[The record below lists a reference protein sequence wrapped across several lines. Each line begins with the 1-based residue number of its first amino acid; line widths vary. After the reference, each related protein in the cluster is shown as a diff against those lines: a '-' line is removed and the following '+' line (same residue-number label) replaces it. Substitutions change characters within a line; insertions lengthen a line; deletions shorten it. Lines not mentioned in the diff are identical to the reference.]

1 MDKDEETAGGQEE
14 KKVVA
19 VEGESRTFEDDDRLD
34 DSVMTEEGTGVMEEK
49 GEGDTYDTDADA
61 TNRREANLFD
71 MEESKGYAAF
81 EAERDVGEEV
91 LVESV
96 GAEEELE
103 TADSKN
109 ETSAAADEEE
119 ETGEIDK
126 KSCRGYC
133 YRKSKMVVVSH
144 IRSSDK
150 A

>member
-19 VEGESRTFEDDDRLD
+19 VEGESRTFEDDGRLD
-34 DSVMTEEGTGVMEEK
+34 DSEGEESTGVME
-49 GEGDTYDTDADA
+49 
-61 TNRREANLFD
+61 EANLFD
-71 MEESKGYAAF
+71 MEESNGYAAF

-109 ETSAAADEEE
+109 ETSVAADEEE

-144 IRSSDK
+144 IRLSDK

>member
-19 VEGESRTFEDDDRLD
+19 VEGESRTFEDDGRLD
-34 DSVMTEEGTGVMEEK
+34 DSEGEERTGVIEEK

-109 ETSAAADEEE
+109 ETSVAADEEE

-144 IRSSDK
+144 IRLSDK